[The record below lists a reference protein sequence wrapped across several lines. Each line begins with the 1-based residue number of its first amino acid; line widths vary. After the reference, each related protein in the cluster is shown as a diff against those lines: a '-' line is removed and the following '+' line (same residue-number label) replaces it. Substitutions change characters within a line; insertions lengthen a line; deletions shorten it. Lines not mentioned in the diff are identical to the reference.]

1 MKLSK
6 TYSTIEVTD
15 PRTVNVKR
23 YIVKS
28 KDGQYLKNIDG
39 ELTTNINESYQ
50 FKRIPRAKY
59 YGKKYNLH
67 EVRSCNVKQVREA
80 VYEIP
85 FRPYV
90 K

>member
-39 ELTTNINESYQ
+39 ELTIFTK
-50 FKRIPRAKY
+50 F
-59 YGKKYNLH
+59 
-67 EVRSCNVKQVREA
+67 A
-80 VYEIP
+80 V
-85 FRPYV
+85 V
-90 K
+90 M